1 MELFVLVGLLLAL
14 SILSNLAGAESRD
27 GFTDPGE
34 W

>member
-1 MELFVLVGLLLAL
+1 MELFVLVGLLIAL
-14 SILSNLAGAESRD
+14 RILSNLAGTESRD